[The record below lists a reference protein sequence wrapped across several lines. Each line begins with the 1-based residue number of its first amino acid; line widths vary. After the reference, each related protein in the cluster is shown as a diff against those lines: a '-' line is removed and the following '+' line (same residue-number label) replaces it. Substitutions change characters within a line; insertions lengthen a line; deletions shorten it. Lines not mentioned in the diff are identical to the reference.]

1 MDASVY
7 DRRLRR
13 SDDTITALHL
23 QLSHARFHGGL
34 EALVLVDEVGALVA
48 GAGAWPVCEELAA
61 FAPLLADQTAL
72 LHEETRRLTDAL
84 RPSVTLFPFSIDG
97 TAVMLAARGP
107 LSPETAA
114 PLLTNAASG
123 CTRIL
128 QSPS

>member
-1 MDASVY
+1 MAPLTY

-23 QLSHARFHGGL
+23 QLSHARFCGQL

-61 FAPLLADQTAL
+61 FAPLLADEDAP
-72 LHEETRRLTDAL
+72 LHDEARKVTDEL
-84 RPSVTLFPFSIDG
+84 RPSIALFPFSIDG
-97 TAVMLAARGP
+97 TAVLLAARGAVTP
-107 LSPETAA
+107 STAPVLSQ
-114 PLLTNAASG
+114 AASG
-123 CTRIL
+123 CLRIL

>member
-1 MDASVY
+1 MNTPFY
-7 DRRLRR
+7 ERRLRR

-23 QLSHARFHGGL
+23 QLSYARFSAGL
-34 EALVLVDEVGALVA
+34 DALVLVDEVGALVA

-61 FAPLLADQTAL
+61 FAPLLADTSNL
-72 LHEETRRLTDAL
+72 LHDEARKLTDEL
-84 RPSVTLFPFSIDG
+84 RPSIALHPFSIDG
-97 TAVMLAARGP
+97 TTVLLAARGA
-107 LSPETAA
+107 LTDEVA

>member
-1 MDASVY
+1 MDALLY

-48 GAGAWPVCEELAA
+48 GSGAWPVCEELAA
-61 FAPLLADQTAL
+61 FAPLLADESAL
-72 LHEETRRLTDAL
+72 IHEEARRVTDEI
-84 RPSVTLFPFSIDG
+84 RPSVTLLPFSIDG
-97 TAVMLAARGP
+97 NTVLLAARGALNAHTAP
-107 LSPETAA
+107 VLS
-114 PLLTNAASG
+114 NVISG
-123 CTRIL
+123 CKRIL

>member
-1 MDASVY
+1 MNAPTY

-23 QLSHARFHGGL
+23 QLSHARFRGGL

-61 FAPLLADQTAL
+61 FAPLLADRSAL
-72 LHEETRRLTDAL
+72 LHDETRKLTDEL
-84 RPSVTLFPFSIDG
+84 RPSVALFPFTIDG
-97 TAVMLAARGP
+97 TSVLLAARGP
-107 LSPETAA
+107 FSPDTTPVLSTAA
-114 PLLTNAASG
+114 AG